1 MGVEDEGG
9 VGFFIAI
16 GIVGFAAVAF
26 KSLGQIA
33 EGALD
38 IGDGVADMQTL
49 RRLDVVGDGRWRML
63 SLQRISPGEKLG
75 GVRALDGSREVA
87 GGVGTEGVGRVEED
101 EFAVR
106 AHVPGEGVK
115 SFFRRVESFELLFDV
130 VGEDILLAS
139 RILGMEGVG

>member
-9 VGFFIAI
+9 VEFFIAI

-63 SLQRISPGEKLG
+63 SFQRISLGEKLG
-75 GVRALDGSREVA
+75 GVRALNGQREVA
-87 GGVGTEGVGRVEED
+87 GGVGAEGVGRVEED

-130 VGEDILLAS
+130 VGEEILLAS
-139 RILGMEGVG
+139 RVLGTEGVG